1 MSNEVVVGVEG
12 TVSSEG
18 AVRWGAEAAAARG
31 AELLLVHALGDVE
44 WDDALAQVARDVL
57 DRAAGRAR
65 EVSPSVKIRTEVE
78 ADRPARCLVRR
89 SGSARLLVVGTRRM
103 TPAQRVFSG
112 SRSYEIAAA
121 ASCSVAVV
129 PAVPV
134 EAAEAD
140 NRVVVGVDGSPDSVA
155 AVAAGAQEAERH
167 GAVLQVVHAWE
178 EPALLLA
185 QGYVPP
191 DLTARLRESEAAVLA
206 RATAGLADR
215 FPDLEVER
223 TLVKAQPATALLA
236 AGSHARLVVVGSR
249 GLHGVSR
256 LLVGSTSHAVIL
268 HARRPV
274 LVVRA

>member
-18 AVRWGAEAAAARG
+18 AVGWAAEAAAARG

-44 WDDALAQVARDVL
+44 WDDALADAAREVL
-57 DRAAGRAR
+57 DRAAAHAR

-89 SGSARLLVVGTRRM
+89 SGSARLLVVGTRRL

-134 EAAEAD
+134 EAD

-191 DLTARLRESEAAVLA
+191 DMTARLRESEAAVLA
-206 RATAGLADR
+206 HATAGLADR

>member
-18 AVRWGAEAAAARG
+18 AVRWGADAAAARG
-31 AELLLVHALGDVE
+31 AELLLVHALGDVP
-44 WDDALAQVARDVL
+44 WDDALAEVARGVL
-57 DRAAGRAR
+57 DRAAERAR

-89 SGSARLLVVGTRRM
+89 SGSARLLVVGTRRL

-134 EAAEAD
+134 EAD
-140 NRVVVGVDGSPDSVA
+140 NRVVVGVDGSADSVA
-155 AVAAGAQEAERH
+155 AVTAGAQEAERH

-191 DLTARLRESEAAVLA
+191 DLTARMREDEAAVLA